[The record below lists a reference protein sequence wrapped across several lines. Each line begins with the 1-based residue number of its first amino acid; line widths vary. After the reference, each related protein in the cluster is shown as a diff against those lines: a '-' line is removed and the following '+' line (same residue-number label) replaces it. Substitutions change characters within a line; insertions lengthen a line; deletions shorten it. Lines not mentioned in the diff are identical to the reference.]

1 MIIAYTATPNRLL
14 RMIKEAID
22 MGDIDTWVYDRE
34 GDFTHVPHQWRNKA
48 WFEPHKYQGEKIV
61 FKIIES
67 AIVPLDQELYGLYNG
82 RFAEMLI
89 THFSR
94 FIKRI
99 EISPRPTV
107 FDIINRD
114 ED

>member
-1 MIIAYTATPNRLL
+1 MPNRLL
-14 RMIKEAID
+14 RLIKEAID
-22 MGDIDTWVYDRE
+22 MGDIDTWDYDRE
-34 GDFTHVPHQWRNKA
+34 GDFTHVPYQWKNKA
-48 WFEPHKYQGEKIV
+48 WFEPQKYQGEKII

-67 AIVPLDQELYGLYNG
+67 VRFPLDQDLYGLYHG

-89 THFSR
+89 SHFSR

-99 EISPRPTV
+99 EISPRPTSV
-107 FDIINRD
+107 DIINRNRD